1 MFGHEYIII
10 LFLSYKVNKSSLNAF
25 KVSFKINCLAIILFL
40 SYKVNKSSLD
50 AFNLSFKINCLAMNI
65 SLLFYFFHIQ
75 RVTVA
80 RISFKIN
87 FVTQPWTYYYFLF
100 LQSLNKCYV
109 SQKPTSLLII
119 WIDKFYKKQYDDNHN
134 TMSPFPTL
142 WRQKCST
149 VVCFCGKI
157 MYIKHK
163 IKFIILIHYSP
174 FNKKFKVHKIT
185 IWKQPINCSI
195 VRFHK

>member
-10 LFLSYKVNKSSLNAF
+10 ILILSYKVNKSSLNAF

-75 RVTVA
+75 RAKVA
-80 RISFKIN
+80 WISFKIN
-87 FVTQPWTYYYFLF
+87 FVKQPCTYYYLF

-109 SQKPTSLLII
+109 SPKPTSLLII
-119 WIDKFYKKQYDDNHN
+119 WIDIFYKKQYDDNHN
-134 TMSPFPTL
+134 TMSPYPD
-142 WRQKCST
+142 
-149 VVCFCGKI
+149 
-157 MYIKHK
+157 
-163 IKFIILIHYSP
+163 
-174 FNKKFKVHKIT
+174 
-185 IWKQPINCSI
+185 I
-195 VRFHK
+195 VKT

>member
-1 MFGHEYIII
+1 MFGHEYIIII

-50 AFNLSFKINCLAMNI
+50 AFILSFKINCLAMNI

-87 FVTQPWTYYYFLF
+87 FVKQPWTYYYFLF

-109 SQKPTSLLII
+109 PQKPTSLLII

-134 TMSPFPTL
+134 TMSPYPD
-142 WRQKCST
+142 
-149 VVCFCGKI
+149 
-157 MYIKHK
+157 
-163 IKFIILIHYSP
+163 
-174 FNKKFKVHKIT
+174 
-185 IWKQPINCSI
+185 I
-195 VRFHK
+195 VKT